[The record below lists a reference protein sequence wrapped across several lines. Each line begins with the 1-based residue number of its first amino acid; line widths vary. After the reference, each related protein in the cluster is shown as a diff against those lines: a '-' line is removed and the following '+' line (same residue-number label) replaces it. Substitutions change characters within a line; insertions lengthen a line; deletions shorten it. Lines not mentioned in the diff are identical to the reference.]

1 MNCIEGKIEHL
12 VTSGSLSVVT
22 LIMKDT
28 TRLKAIIIETPKTAL
43 YLKKGHPMK
52 ALFKETEVII
62 GIDLHS
68 ALGIEN
74 KIPGRIT
81 EIEPGILLSRVSI
94 QTDIGNLVA
103 LIGTPFIDAMDL
115 KENRKVLAMIGM
127 NAIML
132 SE

>member
-43 YLKKGHPMK
+43 YLKKWHPMK

-62 GIDLHS
+62 GIDLHP

-103 LIGTPFIDAMDL
+103 LIGTPFIDAMGL

>member
-1 MNCIEGKIEHL
+1 MNRIEGKIEKV

-22 LIMKDT
+22 LLINGTM
-28 TRLKAIIIETPKTAL
+28 RLKTIIIETPETAQ
-43 YLKKGHPMK
+43 YLKTGNRMK
-52 ALFKETEVII
+52 ALFKETEVIL
-62 GIDLHS
+62 GTDMEP

-81 EIEPGILLSRVSI
+81 EIEQGILLSRVTLK
-94 QTDIGNLVA
+94 TDIGNLMA
-103 LIGTPFIDAMDL
+103 LIGTPFIDGMGL
-115 KENRKVLAMIGM
+115 KENSEVLAMIGM